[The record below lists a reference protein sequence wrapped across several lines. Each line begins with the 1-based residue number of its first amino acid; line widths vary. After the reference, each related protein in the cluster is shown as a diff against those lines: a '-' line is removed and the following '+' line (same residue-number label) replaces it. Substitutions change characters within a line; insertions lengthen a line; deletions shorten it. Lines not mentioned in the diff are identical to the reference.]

1 MEIPSLGR
9 YQIRDELGRGT
20 MGVVY
25 RGYDPVLDREIAIK
39 TVDFTPGISEE
50 RRRNFLD
57 RFFLEAKIAGKL
69 IHPNIVV
76 THDAATDEST
86 TIPFIAMELIT
97 GGCLADVSRPGRRMS
112 WEEATR
118 LAISLSEALDYAHQE
133 GVVHRDIK
141 PANVLLTGKSIP
153 KIADFGIAKLPT
165 SDLTHTGTVMGTPY
179 YMSPEQLE
187 GSDVDGRSDLFSLG
201 VLVYHLVAGEPPFR
215 GPDLASITQQVLIKS
230 ARPVSEIDGSIP
242 IRFDEVLARAMA
254 KRQGDRYGSGA
265 ELAEDLIRILDGQ
278 EPRHAI
284 PLAAKTIESTPRL
297 DPPSPPSSPKR
308 SSWQA
313 WTLLSLLVLGGAAVY
328 RWSDVSE
335 GLVSSVSAIEDEIR
349 ARRDEVDSRG
359 ALSAIAEVSLEE
371 GRDFLTLGHWDASR
385 ESIDRALSSFQEA
398 RDGAG
403 EAEALLL
410 RGLLAAERGD
420 WSKARADLEASAS
433 VFEIYDLPE
442 GTRRAVLEQA
452 RLARDLGRVDE
463 SEALFAG
470 VEAEASLEVGLHEW
484 MKGRTNVAKQLL
496 ARSGRQGAG
505 FLGAI
510 FHVEGDVERAE
521 RLWSDDDLLLWRG
534 YGLVLRGE
542 LDEARAIFEA
552 SARKSRS
559 RESWPD
565 LASALDGLHL
575 ASVDKETTPELAAVY
590 RRLGIPLIDT
600 QPEGLDALLLA
611 EPRSARSESRRHLL
625 APANRR

>member
-50 RRRNFLD
+50 RRRKFLD

-86 TIPFIAMELIT
+86 TIPFIAMELVT
-97 GGCLADVSRPGRRMS
+97 GGSLADVSRQGRRMS

-118 LAISLSEALDYAHQE
+118 LAISISEALDYAHQE

-141 PANVLLTGKSIP
+141 PANVLLTGKSAP

-187 GSDVDGRSDLFSLG
+187 GADVDGRSDLFSLG

-230 ARPVSEIDGSIP
+230 PRPVSEIDGSIP

-254 KRQGDRYGSGA
+254 KRPGDRYGSGA
-265 ELAEDLIRILDGQ
+265 ELAQDLIRIVAGH
-278 EPRHAI
+278 EPRHAV
-284 PLAAKTIESTPRL
+284 PLAAKTIESTPAGL
-297 DPPSPPSSPKR
+297 KR
-308 SSWQA
+308 SSWRA
-313 WTLLSLLVLGGAAVY
+313 WALLSLLVLGGAAVY
-328 RWSDVSE
+328 RFRDVSE

-349 ARRDEVDSRG
+349 ARQDEVDSRA
-359 ALSAIAEVSLEE
+359 ALSAVAAATLEE
-371 GRDFLTLGHWDASR
+371 GRDFLRLGHWDESR
-385 ESIDRALSSFQEA
+385 ESIERALSSFQEA

-442 GTRRAVLEQA
+442 GARRAVLEQA
-452 RLARDLGRVDE
+452 RLARDLGRVEE

-470 VEAEASLEVGLHEW
+470 VEAKASLDVGLHEW
-484 MKGRTNVAKQLL
+484 MKGRTKVAKQLL
-496 ARSGRQGAG
+496 ARSGREGAG

-510 FHVEGDVERAE
+510 CYVEGDVEQAE
-521 RLWSDDDLLLWRG
+521 QLWSEGDFFLWRG
-534 YGLVLRGE
+534 YGLALRGE
-542 LDEARAIFEA
+542 LDEARTVFEA

-559 RESWPD
+559 RQSWPD
-565 LASALDGLHL
+565 LASALDGLRL
-575 ASVDKETTPELAAVY
+575 ASTDNETTPELAAVY
-590 RRLGIPLIDT
+590 RRLGIPLIDNL
-600 QPEGLDALLLA
+600 PEGLDALLLA

-625 APANRR
+625 ASTNRP